1 MQRKHHAK
9 QRLEDYIFGIR
20 NGLVLGK
27 QGGMIPPKY
36 EDKIPEVG
44 RSPGGAGWP
53 QFRPAFRRLGRGE
66 PGRRLFRKMRTRVR
80 QGRCREVRT
89 LSAIPRGFS

>member
-36 EDKIPEVG
+36 EDKIPEV
-44 RSPGGAGWP
+44 
-53 QFRPAFRRLGRGE
+53 RPAGPRVGWGGPGLGRRFE
-66 PGRRLFRKMRTRVR
+66 
-80 QGRCREVRT
+80 
-89 LSAIPRGFS
+89 S